1 MNGLSISLP
10 ALRSFDAAART
21 GSFKDAASELGVT
34 PTAVSHQI
42 RTLEDQLGV
51 ALFVRQI
58 RKIVLTREGSRLA
71 GATSRGFREIYDAL
85 EEMREVSSRLTIST
99 TPAFAALWLV
109 PRLADFEAKHP
120 ATDVHIQTSTELLDL
135 ERDRRVDVAIRY
147 GTGEHPGLEAFS
159 FAEETFGAFA
169 NPEWLQADTLMEDA
183 ILIETRWR
191 SRSLRPI
198 GWDEW
203 LGAQQLDP
211 AKFKRRRSFDQEQH
225 SLQAALAG
233 HGLVLASSL
242 LAGDMLEKGWLKEY
256 CPETR
261 IQGLCYSVVSRVG
274 HSETQK
280 VRQFLAWLEAEAG
293 AQASQMREL
302 GELEG

>member
-58 RKIVLTREGSRLA
+58 RKIVLTREGRQLA
-71 GATSRGFREIYDAL
+71 GATSRGFREIYGAL
-85 EEMREVSSRLTIST
+85 EEMRDVSLRLTIAT

-120 ATDVHIQTSTELLDL
+120 ATSVHIETSTQTLVL
-135 ERDRRVDVAIRY
+135 ERDRRVDLGIRY
-147 GTGEHPGLEAFS
+147 GTGEYPGLKAFS
-159 FAEETFGAFA
+159 FAEETFGVFA
-169 NPEWLQADTLMEDA
+169 SPELLQAGTRIEDA

-191 SRSLRPI
+191 SRSLRPV
-198 GWDEW
+198 GWNDW
-203 LGAQQLDP
+203 LGAHRLDP
-211 AKFKRRRSFDQEQH
+211 AKFTRRRSFDQEQH

-233 HGLVLASSL
+233 QGLVLASSL
-242 LAGDMLEKGWLKEY
+242 LAGDMLERGWLEEY
-256 CPETR
+256 RPEKR
-261 IQGLCYSVVSRVG
+261 IPGLRYTAVSRVG
-274 HSETQK
+274 QSERQK
-280 VRQFLAWLEAEAG
+280 VRQFLAWLKEQAG
-293 AQASQMREL
+293 T
-302 GELEG
+302 

>member
-1 MNGLSISLP
+1 MNSLSISLP

-58 RKIVLTREGSRLA
+58 RKIALTREGTLLA
-71 GATSRGFREIYDAL
+71 NATSRGFREIYDAL
-85 EEMREVSSRLTIST
+85 EEMQDVSSRLTIAT

-109 PRLADFEAKHP
+109 PRLADFKGKHP
-120 ATDVHIQTSTELLDL
+120 ATSVHIETSTQMLDL

-147 GTGEHPGLEAFS
+147 GTGEYPGLEGFS
-159 FAEETFGAFA
+159 FAEETFGAFG
-169 NPEWLQADTLMEDA
+169 NPDWLRAGTPIEDA

-191 SRSLRPI
+191 SRSLKPV
-198 GWDEW
+198 GWNEW
-203 LGAQQLDP
+203 LGAHQLDS

-233 HGLVLASSL
+233 QGLVLASSL
-242 LAGDMLEKGWLKEY
+242 LAGDMLERGWLEEY
-256 CPETR
+256 RPEKR
-261 IQGLCYSVVSRVG
+261 IPGLRYSAVLRVG
-274 HSETQK
+274 HSERQK
-280 VRQFLAWLEAEAG
+280 VRQFLAWLKEKAG
-293 AQASQMREL
+293 AKSSQMRAQDKFD
-302 GELEG
+302 G

>member
-1 MNGLSISLP
+1 MYGLSISLP

-42 RTLEDQLGV
+42 RTLEGQLGV

-71 GATSRGFREIYDAL
+71 GATSRGFREIYDVL
-85 EEMREVSSRLTIST
+85 EEMREVSTRLTITT

-120 ATDVHIQTSTELLDL
+120 ATNVQIETSTKPLDL
-135 ERDRRVDVAIRY
+135 ERDRRVDLAIRY
-147 GTGEHPGLEAFS
+147 GTGEYPSLETFS

-169 NPEWLQADTLMEDA
+169 NPEWLQSGTRIEDA
-183 ILIETRWR
+183 VLIETRWR
-191 SRSLRPI
+191 SHSLRPV
-198 GWDEW
+198 GWNDW

-233 HGLVLASSL
+233 QGLVLASSL
-242 LAGDMLEKGWLKEY
+242 LAGDMLGRGWLKEY
-256 CPETR
+256 RPEKR
-261 IQGLCYSVVSRVG
+261 IPGFRYTAVSRVG

-280 VRQFLAWLEAEAG
+280 VLQFLAWLKEEA
-293 AQASQMREL
+293 SP
-302 GELEG
+302 